1 MRGLIPAMTTEDMLL
16 VVRGSEG
23 VHMGVA
29 RRWDLM
35 TSPEIADAVRKG
47 MDLALLPVGATEQH
61 GPHLATGCDTISPEE
76 IAWRV
81 AERTGVVVLPAI
93 PYGISLGH
101 TSHWAGTVSLHPQ
114 TLTQVV
120 LEIARWVL
128 ASGFSKLIMLNG
140 NGPNVPALE
149 CARIQ
154 LRHEFPRCRFRVLSL
169 FDCSQ
174 RVQQH
179 YFSDAGDIHANRG
192 ETSLFLHVRPG
203 AVRPDAVVDEED
215 VTPGKIFSYDMPS
228 VTRSGVVGRPSLAS
242 QQDGAHLTQMLV
254 EDLSAIVGAAL
265 IEPWPPS
272 AKDSEPSPRSTG
284 L

>member
-1 MRGLIPAMTTEDMLL
+1 
-16 VVRGSEG
+16 
-23 VHMGVA
+23 MGVA

-114 TLTQVV
+114 TLTQLV

-154 LRHEFPRCRFRVLSL
+154 LRHEFRAAVFACSPSSTARNGCSSTIFPTQPIFMPTGERRRCCCMSVRAPCVRTRWWMRKTSRPARFFPMTCR
-169 FDCSQ
+169 
-174 RVQQH
+174 R
-179 YFSDAGDIHANRG
+179 
-192 ETSLFLHVRPG
+192 
-203 AVRPDAVVDEED
+203 
-215 VTPGKIFSYDMPS
+215 
-228 VTRSGVVGRPSLAS
+228 
-242 QQDGAHLTQMLV
+242 
-254 EDLSAIVGAAL
+254 
-265 IEPWPPS
+265 
-272 AKDSEPSPRSTG
+272 
-284 L
+284 

>member
-1 MRGLIPAMTTEDMLL
+1 MP
-16 VVRGSEG
+16 
-23 VHMGVA
+23 VA
-29 RRWDLM
+29 RRWELM
-35 TSPEIADAVRKG
+35 TSPEIAAAVRDG
-47 MDLALLPVGATEQH
+47 MELALLPVGATEQH

-81 AERTGVVVLPAI
+81 SERTGVVVLPAL

-120 LEIARWVL
+120 LEIARWVI

-140 NGPNVPALE
+140 NGPNAPALE

-154 LRHEFPRCRFRVLSL
+154 LRYEFPGCRFRVLSL
-169 FDCSQ
+169 FDCSE

-179 YFSDAGDIHANRG
+179 YFSDAADIHANRG
-192 ETSLFLHVRPG
+192 ETSLLLHLRPG

-215 VTPGKIFSYDMPS
+215 VTPDRIFSYDMPS
-228 VTRSGVVGRPSLAS
+228 TTASGVVGRPSLAS

-254 EDLSAIVGAAL
+254 EDLSAIVQSAL
-265 IEPWPPS
+265 VEAWPLTTKGSRSP
-272 AKDSEPSPRSTG
+272 AGSPRS
-284 L
+284 